1 MTSVFDKSFHFSI
14 HMKRNGRNWTTK
26 PITEEVRRI
35 LDNKLFKN
43 VNLQK
48 ADYEE
53 LGIGRSTYYRFRA

>member
-1 MTSVFDKSFHFSI
+1 
-14 HMKRNGRNWTTK
+14 MKRIARNWTTK